1 LFDKIVAAG
10 RLEEPQARKYFRQ
23 LVDGVEY
30 CHSNGVCHRDLK
42 PENLLLDD
50 AVRGCGEWVWL
61 KVGLFR
67 PNLVSFC
74 FLPSFSP
81 CFTICCSCDEN
92 DGGWVVTL
100 WCWWCYFSF
109 YRGI

>member
-1 LFDKIVAAG
+1 MFDKIVAAG

-50 AVRGCGEWVWL
+50 AVCVCCEWVWF
-61 KVGLFR
+61 KKCVCFG
-67 PNLVSFC
+67 PISSSFC
-74 FLPSFSP
+74 FLPSFSS
-81 CFTICCSCDEN
+81 CFTCLR
-92 DGGWVVTL
+92 VTL
-100 WCWWCYFSF
+100 VLLIMS
-109 YRGI
+109 